1 MDNKI
6 IKAQILGMKYDVE
19 VWDKKKKRFLA
30 IASVSACDIL
40 CNDFDYVFL
49 HKSDESIY
57 NSSIDIYLGRN

>member
-30 IASVSACDIL
+30 IASVSTCDIL

-49 HKSDESIY
+49 HKSDENIY